1 MQPNPAA
8 FIKMAAPTRAT
19 CVEHQADQRP
29 IAQAEQGTHLWWPTE
44 AGTRIASE
52 KTTRSIQ
59 IGRPI
64 LSPGEFCRLRLGLR
78 PTIPT
83 KSTCHFRLLYNGRLK
98 TDTRQCAMKILSEER
113 AIDKIFRRRD
123 RYDIPDWQRQE
134 VWNRE
139 KKQRLIDSIL
149 RGWKL
154 PKFYFIELTGDN
166 YLVED
171 GQQRLNAI
179 WEFFSNEL
187 PLSAESGKQFGG
199 RFYRDL
205 PRKIADAF
213 DDFEITYD
221 LISGATDEELKEIF
235 QRLQEGMPLTSSEK
249 LNAVPSKLTDYC
261 RSMARH
267 DFFGKTIVIPNT
279 RYAHFDIMAKVA
291 TVEIE
296 GLDAGL
302 RLDDIRK
309 VFLTQKSFAPS
320 SATGKRIK
328 AALDFLQKAFNDKGA
343 SLRTRT
349 IVQSL
354 LTLTCKLIATGRS
367 AGHET
372 RLRRFFESFMTE
384 LAEQVEM
391 GQAATDS
398 DYVMF
403 QRSVSANVKGGAKA
417 RQEILLRKLFRIS
430 PDLAEIFDPSI
441 IAESGVS
448 GRVASLGD
456 SIANLIGQINGK
468 YAAHSGEDLFKA
480 TNKTTQAMLRIRRPV
495 KNLAEYKGFID
506 DLYFLFRESA
516 GTRLDNARPP
526 SFTHV
531 NDLRTDLR
539 HDVDH
544 GDAAK
549 IRSKRRKAGATFAI
563 YAGNGSPDTL
573 EPVKFQLVQSNLL
586 GTIEGDLR
594 NILS

>member
-1 MQPNPAA
+1 M
-8 FIKMAAPTRAT
+8 KM
-19 CVEHQADQRP
+19 
-29 IAQAEQGTHLWWPTE
+29 
-44 AGTRIASE
+44 
-52 KTTRSIQ
+52 
-59 IGRPI
+59 
-64 LSPGEFCRLRLGLR
+64 
-78 PTIPT
+78 
-83 KSTCHFRLLYNGRLK
+83 
-98 TDTRQCAMKILSEER
+98 LSEER

-154 PKFYFIELTGDN
+154 PKFCFIELVGDN

-179 WEFFSNEL
+179 WEFFSNDL
-187 PLSAESGKQFGG
+187 PLSAESAKQFGG
-199 RFYRDL
+199 KFYREL
-205 PRKIADAF
+205 PRKISDAF

-221 LISGATDEELKEIF
+221 LISGATDEELKEFF

-261 RSMARH
+261 RSIAGH
-267 DFFGKTIVIPNT
+267 DFFRKTVAIPNT

-302 RLDDIRK
+302 RLDDVRK
-309 VFLTQKSFAPS
+309 VFLSQKSFAPS
-320 SATGKRIK
+320 SAIGKRIK
-328 AALDFLQKAFNDKGA
+328 TALDFLQKAFKDKGS

-354 LTLTCKLIATGRS
+354 LTLACKLIATGRS
-367 AGHET
+367 AGYEPK
-372 RLRRFFESFMTE
+372 LRRFFETFMTE

-391 GQAATDS
+391 GQSASDS
-398 DYVMF
+398 DYVTF
-403 QRSVSANVKGGAKA
+403 QRSVSANVKGAA
-417 RQEILLRKLFRIS
+417 RTRQEILLRKLFRIA
-430 PDLAEIFDPSI
+430 PDLAEVFDPAI

-448 GRVASLGD
+448 GRVTGLGD
-456 SIANLIGQINGK
+456 SIADLIAQINGK
-468 YAAHSGEDLFKA
+468 YAAKNGEDLFKA
-480 TNKTTQAMLRIRRPV
+480 TNKTAQAMLRIRKPA
-495 KNLAEYKGFID
+495 KDLPEYKSFVD
-506 DLYFLFRESA
+506 DLYFLFRESV

-549 IRSKRRKAGATFAI
+549 VRAKRRKAGSTFAI
-563 YAGNGSPDTL
+563 YAGNGTPDTL
-573 EPVKFQLVQSNLL
+573 EPVKFPLVQSNLL
-586 GTIEGDLR
+586 SAIEGDLR
-594 NILS
+594 NILLKGF